1 MKQITFDDW
10 KLHQTQDGVQFLVGG
25 EVDDDI
31 AYWRRESSYFYR
43 RR

>member
-1 MKQITFDDW
+1 MKRGTFDDW

-31 AYWRRESSYFYR
+31 AYWRSEDDFPHDR
-43 RR
+43 R